1 MIAGETTTAP
11 ASLSQNESVI
21 ALDPETA
28 HALNA
33 LCRQYA
39 VRRLKLF
46 GSAAAEGFDPERSD
60 LDFLVEFDEPPPGMR
75 LGTQFFGLME
85 GLQDVFQRPIDL
97 LEESA
102 IENSR
107 LLRNA
112 RAGAATLYA
121 A

>member
-1 MIAGETTTAP
+1 MISLDTAT
-11 ASLSQNESVI
+11 SE
-21 ALDPETA
+21 ALA
-28 HALNA
+28 A
-33 LCRQYA
+33 LCRKYA

-46 GSAAAEGFDPERSD
+46 GSAAGEGFDPARSD

-85 GLQDVFQRPIDL
+85 GLQAIFLRPVDL
-97 LEESA
+97 LEETA
-102 IENSR
+102 IQNSR

-112 RAGAATLYA
+112 QTGAVTLYA

>member
-1 MIAGETTTAP
+1 MI
-11 ASLSQNESVI
+11 SLDS
-21 ALDPETA
+21 ETA
-28 HALNA
+28 EALA
-33 LCRQYA
+33 GLCRKYA
-39 VRRLKLF
+39 VQCLKLF
-46 GSAAAEGFDPERSD
+46 GSAVSDGFDPERSD

-75 LGTQFFGLME
+75 LGAQFFGFMDEL
-85 GLQDVFQRPIDL
+85 GALFQRPIDL

-112 RAGAATLYA
+112 REGAVTLYA

>member
-1 MIAGETTTAP
+1 MIPLDHA
-11 ASLSQNESVI
+11 I
-21 ALDPETA
+21 AD
-28 HALNA
+28 ALAA
-33 LCRQYA
+33 LCRKYA

-46 GSAAAEGFDPERSD
+46 GSATGESFDPGRSD

-75 LGTQFFGLME
+75 LGAQFFGLME
-85 GLQDVFQRPIDL
+85 ELQVVFQRPIDL

-107 LLRNA
+107 LRRSAN
-112 RAGAATLYA
+112 AGAVTLYA

>member
-1 MIAGETTTAP
+1 MISIDPTTY
-11 ASLSQNESVI
+11 E
-21 ALDPETA
+21 ALVA
-28 HALNA
+28 V
-33 LCRQYA
+33 CRKYA

-46 GSAAAEGFDPERSD
+46 GSATGEEFDPERSD

-85 GLQDVFQRPIDL
+85 ELEAVFNRPINL

-107 LLRNA
+107 LLRSA
-112 RAGAATLYA
+112 QAGAVTLYA

>member
-1 MIAGETTTAP
+1 MIRFDP
-11 ASLSQNESVI
+11 ATSE
-21 ALDPETA
+21 ALVS
-28 HALNA
+28 
-33 LCRQYA
+33 LCRKYA

-46 GSAAAEGFDPERSD
+46 GSAVTDRFDPERSD

-75 LGTQFFGLME
+75 LGTQFFGLRE
-85 GLQDVFQRPIDL
+85 ELERVLGRSIDL

-107 LLRNA
+107 LRRRVQA
-112 RAGAATLYA
+112 EAVTLYA